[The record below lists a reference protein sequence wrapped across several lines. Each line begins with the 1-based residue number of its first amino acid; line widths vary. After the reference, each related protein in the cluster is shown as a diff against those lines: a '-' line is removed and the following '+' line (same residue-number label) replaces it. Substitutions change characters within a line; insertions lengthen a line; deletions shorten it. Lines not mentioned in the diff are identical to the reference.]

1 MCRRRIVFRRRF
13 STLWREEADR
23 SEEEGEGGGEEEWPM
38 ELEPEEE
45 EIAMAV
51 EGGVFCAIW
60 LWEEDEFVMKRAD
73 SG

>member
-1 MCRRRIVFRRRF
+1 ME
-13 STLWREEADR
+13 SREEADR
-23 SEEEGEGGGEEEWPM
+23 PEEEGERGEEEWPI

-51 EGGVFCAIW
+51 GGGVFCATW
-60 LWEEDEFVMKRAD
+60 LWEEDEFVVKRAD

>member
-1 MCRRRIVFRRRF
+1 ME
-13 STLWREEADR
+13 SREEVEW
-23 SEEEGEGGGEEEWPM
+23 SEEEGEEGGEEEWPM
-38 ELEPEEE
+38 ELEPKEE